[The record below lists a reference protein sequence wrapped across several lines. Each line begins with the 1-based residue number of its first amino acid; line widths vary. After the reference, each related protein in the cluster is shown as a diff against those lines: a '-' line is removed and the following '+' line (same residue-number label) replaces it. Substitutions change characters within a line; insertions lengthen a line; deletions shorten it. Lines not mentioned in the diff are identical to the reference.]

1 MHAIEDPKLQWENG
15 DNKTENRVFGEK
27 ITSLSGFFFIYLSNL
42 TETYIIC
49 ILNSFKTVQ

>member
-15 DNKTENRVFGEK
+15 DNKTENRDFGEK